1 MIYQIKLYFGSRDG
15 GVTDYAGSVLVI
27 ADSEPVAHGKAQAH
41 WYDLIKAQG
50 SGGVAMQATLIDA
63 EAILT

>member
-1 MIYQIKLYFGSRDG
+1 MIYQIKLYLGSRDG
-15 GVTDYAGSVLVI
+15 GVTEYAGAVLVV

-50 SGGVAMQATLIDA
+50 PGGVAMQATKLDA